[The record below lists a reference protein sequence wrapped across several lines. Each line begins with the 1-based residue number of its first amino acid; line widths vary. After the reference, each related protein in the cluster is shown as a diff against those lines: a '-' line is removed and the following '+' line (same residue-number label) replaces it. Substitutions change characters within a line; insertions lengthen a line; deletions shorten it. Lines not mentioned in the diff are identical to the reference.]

1 MDLDG
6 LRQALAGR
14 RLLFLDTMVF
24 SYHLAAHPDY
34 VPATALI
41 LGLVESGDLAALTTT
56 LTLAE
61 LLTRPAQERNL
72 QAMLDYRLYLTHF
85 PNLDI
90 VSLDT
95 ALAEEAALVRAATR
109 LKMPDAIQLAAARLH
124 GADAVVTNDRAWLGK
139 LASPQVMILED
150 YR

>member
-1 MDLDG
+1 MDLEA
-6 LRQALAGR
+6 LRQALAGC

-24 SYHLAAHPDY
+24 AYHFAAHPDY
-34 VPATALI
+34 VPATTLI

-85 PNLDI
+85 PNLEIVPLDI
-90 VSLDT
+90 
-95 ALAEEAALVRAATR
+95 ALAEETALLRAATH
-109 LKMPDAIQLAAARLH
+109 LKTPDAIQLAAAKRY
-124 GADAVVTNDRAWLGK
+124 GADAVITNDRAWSGK
-139 LASPQVMILED
+139 LTSPRILILGD

>member
-6 LRQALAGR
+6 LRRDLAGR

-34 VPATALI
+34 VPATTLI

-139 LASPQVMILED
+139 LASPQVMVLED